1 MVGFRPNISCL
12 DKRESGDQ
20 ETSVLNFLIN
30 FCMFIANMSLVLEKC
45 GKTEKFIMKVL
56 MEIVEEGKHAS
67 MQGCFDDC
75 GPGRG
80 DSQGVL

>member
-1 MVGFRPNISCL
+1 MFGFRPNIPCL
-12 DKRESGDQ
+12 DKRASGDQ

-30 FCMFIANMSLVLEKC
+30 FCMFIANMPLVLEKC

-56 MEIVEEGKHAS
+56 MEIVEGKHAS
-67 MQGCFDDC
+67 MQGCFGDC

-80 DSQGVL
+80 DLQGVL